1 MRSAMRDAA
10 GAGCCVGRQRQPV
23 DWSTAQNA
31 MSVKRLGD
39 AFASDLHAQFLKAL
53 GFRKSARYFSRQC
66 DGYVEAYQLEGSE
79 WNAGEEPW
87 LFHLT
92 VRVRFDD
99 VPPFD
104 AAHPLAYHAA
114 GRIERL
120 IPSAPRTFELRSENR
135 AALLS
140 TVRDIVVMASDA
152 LPPHLPAARARAR
165 LRQLSPLP
173 IPESWS

>member
-1 MRSAMRDAA
+1 
-10 GAGCCVGRQRQPV
+10 
-23 DWSTAQNA
+23 
-31 MSVKRLGD
+31 MSVKKLGD
-39 AFASDLHAQFLKAL
+39 AFASDLHAQFLKPL

-66 DGYVEAYQLEGSE
+66 DGYGQCDGNVEAYQPEGSG

-99 VPPFD
+99 VPPVD

-135 AALLS
+135 VALLS
-140 TVRDIVVMASDA
+140 TVRDIIVMASDA
-152 LPPHLPAARARAR
+152 LAPRLPAARARAG
-165 LRQLSPLP
+165 LRRFSPLP
-173 IPESWS
+173 VPESWS